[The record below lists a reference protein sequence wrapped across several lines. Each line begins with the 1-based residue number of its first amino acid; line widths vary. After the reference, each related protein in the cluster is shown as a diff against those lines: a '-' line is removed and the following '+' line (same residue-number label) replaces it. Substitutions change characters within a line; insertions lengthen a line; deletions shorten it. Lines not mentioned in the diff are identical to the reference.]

1 MSGLTSVKNA
11 LPTALL
17 VFVAQKVVATSQ
29 GATDIPMDVQM
40 EGALVGG
47 ASAVAVDSTMRGQ
60 MPLVR
65 AIACGGLLA
74 GGMYVWKGDQMWM
87 LWLPTGALSYF
98 MSDWATAQMQ
108 M

>member
-1 MSGLTSVKNA
+1 MSGMTSVKNA

-17 VFVAQKVVATSQ
+17 VLGTQKVVASSQ
-29 GATDIPMDVQM
+29 GADVPTEVQM

-47 ASAVAVDSTMRGQ
+47 ASAVVVDSTLRGQ

-65 AIACGGLLA
+65 AIAVGGLLA
-74 GGMYVWKGDQMWM
+74 GGMYAWKGDEMWM

-98 MSDWATAQMQ
+98 MSDWATSQMR

>member
-1 MSGLTSVKNA
+1 MKNA

-17 VFVAQKVVATSQ
+17 VLGTQKVVAGTQ
-29 GATDIPMDVQM
+29 GASVPTEVQM

-47 ASAVAVDSTMRGQ
+47 ASAVVVDSTMRGQ

-65 AIACGGLLA
+65 AIATGGLLA
-74 GGMYVWKGDQMWM
+74 GGMYAWKGDD
-87 LWLPTGALSYF
+87 LWWLWVPTGAISYF
-98 MSDWATAQMQ
+98 VSDWATSQMR

>member
-1 MSGLTSVKNA
+1 MSGMTSVKNA

-17 VFVAQKVVATSQ
+17 VLGTQKIVAGSQ
-29 GATDIPMDVQM
+29 GADVPTEVQM

-47 ASAVAVDSTMRGQ
+47 ASAVVVDSTLRGQ

-74 GGMYVWKGDQMWM
+74 GGMYAWKGDQMWM

-98 MSDWATAQMQ
+98 VSDWATAQMR

>member
-1 MSGLTSVKNA
+1 MSGMTSVKNA

-17 VFVAQKVVATSQ
+17 VLGTQKVVASSQ
-29 GATDIPMDVQM
+29 GADVPTEVQM

-47 ASAVAVDSTMRGQ
+47 ASAVVVDSTLRGQ

-74 GGMYVWKGDQMWM
+74 GGMYAWKGDEMWM

-98 MSDWATAQMQ
+98 MSDWATSQMR

>member
-1 MSGLTSVKNA
+1 MNGLTNVKNA

-17 VFVAQKVVATSQ
+17 VFGTQKVVASSQ
-29 GATDIPMDVQM
+29 GADVPMEIQM

-47 ASAVAVDSTMRGQ
+47 ASAVVVDSTLRGQ
-60 MPLVR
+60 MPLIR

-74 GGMYVWKGDQMWM
+74 GGMYVWKGDQLWM

-98 MSDWATAQMQ
+98 ASDWATAQMQ

>member
-1 MSGLTSVKNA
+1 MKNA

-17 VFVAQKVVATSQ
+17 VLGTQKVVASSQ
-29 GATDIPMDVQM
+29 GADVPTEVQM

-47 ASAVAVDSTMRGQ
+47 ASAVVVDSTMRGQ

-74 GGMYVWKGDQMWM
+74 GGMYAWKGDEMWM

-98 MSDWATAQMQ
+98 MSDWATSQMR

>member
-17 VFVAQKVVATSQ
+17 VMVAQKAVATSQ
-29 GATDIPMDVQM
+29 GVDVPTEVQM

-47 ASAVAVDSTMRGQ
+47 ASAVVVDSSMRGQ

-74 GGMYVWKGDQMWM
+74 GGMYAWKADPMWM

-98 MSDWATAQMQ
+98 ASDWATAQMR

>member
-1 MSGLTSVKNA
+1 MG
-11 LPTALL
+11 
-17 VFVAQKVVATSQ
+17 AQKVVATSQ
-29 GATDIPMDVQM
+29 GVDVPTEVQM

-47 ASAVAVDSTMRGQ
+47 ASAVVVDSSMRGQ

-98 MSDWATAQMQ
+98 MSDWATAQMR

>member
-17 VFVAQKVVATSQ
+17 VMGAQKVVATSQ
-29 GATDIPMDVQM
+29 GVDVPTEVQM

-47 ASAVAVDSTMRGQ
+47 ASAVVVDSSMRGQ

-98 MSDWATAQMQ
+98 MSDWATAQMR

>member
-17 VFVAQKVVATSQ
+17 VLGTQKVVASSQ
-29 GATDIPMDVQM
+29 GADVPTEVQM

-47 ASAVAVDSTMRGQ
+47 ASAVVVDSTLRGQ

-74 GGMYVWKGDQMWM
+74 GGMYAWKGDEMWM

-98 MSDWATAQMQ
+98 MSDWATSQMR